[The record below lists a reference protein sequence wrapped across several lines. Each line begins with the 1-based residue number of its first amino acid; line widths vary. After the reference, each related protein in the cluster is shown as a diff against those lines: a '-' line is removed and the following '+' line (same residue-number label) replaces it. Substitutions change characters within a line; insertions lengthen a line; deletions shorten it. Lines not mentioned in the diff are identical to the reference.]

1 MIVPSVELPPVTPP
15 TLQFTVDAKL
25 PVPLTLAEHC
35 EVLPVRTVVG
45 AQVAVTPVM
54 VGVGVDVDP
63 ESDLPLPHPVS
74 SARVMNPDKP
84 RKRGARQPRF
94 CGMG

>member
-1 MIVPSVELPPVTPP
+1 M
-15 TLQFTVDAKL
+15 
-25 PVPLTLAEHC
+25 
-35 EVLPVRTVVG
+35 RTVVG